1 MACRL
6 TEKKMKKMDVDVAVI
21 GAGTA
26 GLAAYRAARAQGS
39 RTVLIEGGPY
49 GTTCARVGCMPSK
62 LLIAASEA
70 AHALDAASGFGIHA
84 GETRIDGPAVMAR
97 VRRERDRFV
106 GFVLES
112 IDGIPAEDKVRGR
125 ARFTG
130 PQSLQ
135 VDDHTEIAAS
145 RIVIATG
152 SAPTRLPVLAPGG
165 AGIITSDDV
174 FYWEDLP
181 SSVAVIGTGVI
192 GLELGQALSRLG
204 VRVTVFARGGTVANL
219 SDPEVLHAAAKV
231 LAGELDLRFQTKAV
245 GAVRDGEEVVLT
257 TRDASGVERSERFEY
272 VLMAAGRTPNVHGI
286 GLEHTGVELD
296 ACGIPQYD
304 RRTMQCGS
312 SHIFIAG
319 DANDELPLL
328 PEAADH
334 GKIAGDNAGRF
345 PDVRPG
351 LRRAPLAIAFTEPN
365 IATVGAS
372 YRQLSAAGM
381 PKFAVGAVSF
391 ENQGRSRVMLQNQ
404 GMLRVYGEYGTGRFL
419 GAEMI
424 GPRAEHYAHLL
435 AWACQSRMEVHQMLE
450 MPFYH
455 PVIEEGVRTALR
467 HLSAELAKGPNDTC
481 SADAEPGT

>member
-1 MACRL
+1 
-6 TEKKMKKMDVDVAVI
+6 MKKLNVDVAVI

-26 GLAAYRAARAQGS
+26 GLAAYRAARTHGC

-62 LLIAASEA
+62 LLIAASEV
-70 AHALDAASGFGIHA
+70 AHTLHAASGFGVHA
-84 GETRIDGPAVMAR
+84 GAVRIDGPAVMAR

-112 IDGIPAEDKVRGR
+112 VDGIPAEDKLRGY

-130 PQSLQ
+130 AQSLR
-135 VDDHTEIAAS
+135 VDDHTEIEAA

-152 SAPTRLPVLAPGG
+152 SSSTRLAPLEQGG
-165 AGIITSDDV
+165 AGVISSDDV

-181 SSVAVIGTGVI
+181 TSVAVIGTGVI

-204 VRVTVFARGGTVANL
+204 VRVTIFARGGSIANL
-219 SDPEVLHAAAKV
+219 TDPEVLHTAAKV
-231 LAGELDLRFQTKAV
+231 LGAELDIRFQTQAV
-245 GAVRDGEEVVLT
+245 GAVRDGNEVVLT
-257 TRDASGVERSERFEY
+257 TRDAARTERSERFQY
-272 VLMAAGRTPNVHGI
+272 VLVAAGRKPNVDKL
-286 GLEHTGVELD
+286 GLEHTGLELD
-296 ACGIPQYD
+296 ERGVPLFD
-304 RRTMQCGS
+304 RRTMQCGT

-319 DANDELPLL
+319 DANNELPLL

-351 LRRAPLAIAFTEPN
+351 LRRTPLAIAFTEPN

-372 YRQLSAAGM
+372 YRKLSAAGM
-381 PKFAVGAVSF
+381 PKFAVGTVSF

-404 GMLRVYGEYGTGRFL
+404 GMLRVYAEYGKGCFL

-435 AWACQSRMEVHQMLE
+435 AWACQARMEVRQMLE

-467 HLSAELAKGPNDTC
+467 DLAKELVKAPND
-481 SADAEPGT
+481 SSAADAEPGT